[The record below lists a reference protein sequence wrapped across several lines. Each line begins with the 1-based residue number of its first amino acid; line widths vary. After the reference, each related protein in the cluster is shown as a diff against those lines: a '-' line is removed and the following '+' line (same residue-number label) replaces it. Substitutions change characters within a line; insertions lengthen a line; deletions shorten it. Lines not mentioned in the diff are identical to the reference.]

1 MRNYVE
7 NRGVENEKLPC
18 AESTL
23 CGKAK
28 RVLVYVCK
36 FFFLGGG
43 GGFNDGYK
51 RDYRSFVRYYERH
64 DRVANFELTKIG

>member
-36 FFFLGGG
+36 FFLGGG
-43 GGFNDGYK
+43 GEGDSTMDTKEITDLSFDIT
-51 RDYRSFVRYYERH
+51 RDTIVLLIL
-64 DRVANFELTKIG
+64 N